1 MLVSISFD
9 LAVVG
14 HRENQR
20 LLECLVPKGG
30 PWARNPSSSPKELE
44 NPYTSLRAGPEVC
57 DLLWK
62 RITTQVPGAKKWVIY
77 GYPVLVNPDSNVI
90 FAFGIGLRHAL
101 RLPQECFQEA
111 IKQGANRVIRIH
123 SFSMDLAKIG
133 TGWVQPRQYENPIWW
148 KSAYEYAAYPSQS
161 DY

>member
-1 MLVSISFD
+1 MHVAISFD

-14 HRENQR
+14 HLENQTLVER
-20 LLECLVPKGG
+20 LAPEGG
-30 PWARNPSSSPKELE
+30 PWAENPSSSPKELE
-44 NPYTSLRAGPEVC
+44 NPYKSLRAGLNVC

-62 RITTQVPGAKKWVIY
+62 RITTQVPAARPWVIY
-77 GYPVLVNPDSNVI
+77 GCPVLVNPDSNVI

-101 RLPQECFQEA
+101 RLPEECFREA
-111 IKQGANRVIRIH
+111 IRQGANRVIRIH

-133 TGWVQPRQYENPIWW
+133 TGWVQPSQYDNPIWW